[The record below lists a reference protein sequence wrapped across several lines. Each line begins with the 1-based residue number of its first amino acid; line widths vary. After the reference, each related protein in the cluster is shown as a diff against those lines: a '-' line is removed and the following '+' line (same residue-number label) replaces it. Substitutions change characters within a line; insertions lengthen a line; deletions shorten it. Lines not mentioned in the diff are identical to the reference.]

1 MPRVIAHRGA
11 RTSAP
16 ENTIEALVAA
26 HELGAKFCEVD
37 VMLSKDNVVFLNH
50 DGTVDRCSDGNG
62 AFEDKTAA
70 ELLSLDVG
78 SWFSAKFEGTRY
90 PLLSK
95 SVSKCQ
101 ELDLGL
107 NIEIKHL
114 RKKADDAC
122 PADSD
127 TASKEREIARAT
139 VLVLQDME
147 VDLSSLVFSSF
158 STHALEIVQAE
169 MPEVKRALLVEA
181 IPDDWRSE
189 VKRLGCSSL
198 NFNSKLATQE
208 QVAGLRAAGQECYSY
223 TVNDGARAWELLQW
237 GVSGVFADC
246 PAEIE
251 AYLKEQEEAL
261 LEAQGDD
268 PKPVLRVAQPA
279 EPPAEPCERPAKRR
293 PNGVFGAG
301 LGGEVLPAIE
311 SNAS

>member
-169 MPEVKRALLVEA
+169 MPEVAPPPRNPALCVCL
-181 IPDDWRSE
+181 SG
-189 VKRLGCSSL
+189 RLGPGDSI
-198 NFNSKLATQE
+198 N
-208 QVAGLRAAGQECYSY
+208 VGWVGQP
-223 TVNDGARAWELLQW
+223 Q
-237 GVSGVFADC
+237 VSGVPF
-246 PAEIE
+246 
-251 AYLKEQEEAL
+251 KH
-261 LEAQGDD
+261 GSG
-268 PKPVLRVAQPA
+268 LRGASQP
-279 EPPAEPCERPAKRR
+279 
-293 PNGVFGAG
+293 
-301 LGGEVLPAIE
+301 
-311 SNAS
+311 S